1 MDAKKIV
8 GIIFSILII
17 GAFGFLITW
26 SVINFNKL
34 EEAMSGTKIYD
45 ATDLDNAYKDGYN
58 TALTNKEEYDEL
70 INSYR
75 DTITSLN
82 DNISQ
87 LNSDKSNLQ
96 TSMKDYQA
104 QITTLTEIK
113 AQNEST
119 IANLNATLNSNNT
132 TISGLNNQITN
143 LTSHITNLEN
153 ENNVYKNTIDSKN
166 TLISNLQSQIT
177 ILQDDCVRY
186 SNTINQLNVEIS
198 SLKAEVNSLKESG
211 ANNDI
216 EIANL
221 NTRIQE
227 LEQEK
232 STIQTAYNNAQS
244 TISSLNNQITSLNN
258 EINTLTIEVNNKNN
272 EIGLLNSQVG
282 SLQTLV
288 SQLQATNE
296 LNVSTIASLNS
307 QISSLNSQV
316 SELTLQIENNGA
328 SVSALNNRIKE
339 LEDSV
344 AYYQNYIAGLESA
357 DTAVATFVFD
367 GSVYNIQV
375 VNKNSFVSVVEP
387 TSTDYV
393 IFNGWTVN
401 GLMVDVSTYAIT
413 ENITFEADVTH
424 KYDVKFVVDN
434 NTISSQIITENEY
447 PTPITNPSKEG
458 YEFDGWLLNN
468 TITDVMNTPITA
480 TTNYVAKFTKLHT
493 VTFTYEGQTLSTDIV
508 RNGSYVNAPS
518 VSNTDYKIFNG
529 WKYNNSL
536 VDLSTYAITGN
547 INFVADITYRYDVN
561 FVVDNATINTQIIT
575 SGQYPTLPDNPSK
588 AGYEFDGWT
597 TDGTNIV
604 NPLAISVNANK
615 TYIAKFTKLYTATFV
630 CQDEVVSTQTVR
642 ENAVASNVSV
652 NNSTYLVFNGWTIN
666 GEIVNVLT
674 YPITKDTTF
683 VASVT
688 HKYNVNFIVDGVVHD
703 SQIIANGSYATIPTT
718 PMKQGYEFDGWA
730 IDNTIQDVQYYQ
742 ITNTTTFIAQFTKLH
757 TVNFMYE
764 NDSVS
769 TQSIR
774 NGNKVTAPTITN
786 TSYKV
791 FNGWMLDNE
800 IVDVSSL
807 TITRDMTF
815 VANITYHYDVQFMVQ
830 DSVYNTQLI
839 KSGNFAT
846 VPSTP
851 TISNYII
858 FDCWTVNGEEVDVA
872 TYPITKT
879 TTFTA
884 KLLNRYDVKF
894 MVDNSV
900 YTTQI
905 VTSGQTATKP
915 TNPELDNLTFV
926 GWSVDGVDVVNVNSY
941 TITSNTVF
949 VGLFEEAQYTLT
961 IIYNNGNPNT
971 AVTQLPNTVYHLP
984 IPSFGNYQ
992 FIEWRIAEGSGSLSG
1007 NVFTFGTSDATVYAV
1022 FNYCQTSIIA
1032 YTTGT
1037 VNYKGTNYTFAGQGN
1052 SGSIGGGGGS
1062 MTCSLDAEATVSPAA
1077 FIISPDFVNLACDTT
1092 DSLTITIDGGSLMLD
1107 ITTDGSYTTTK
1118 ISKTSYT
1125 ISWTNASYISILV
1138 ERNNVTFA

>member
-8 GIIFSILII
+8 GIIFSIIII
-17 GAFGFLITW
+17 GAFGFLISW

-34 EEAMSGTKIYD
+34 EKAMSGTKIYD

-58 TALTNKEEYDEL
+58 TALTNKDEYDEL

-75 DTITSLN
+75 DNITSLN

-96 TSMKDYQA
+96 TSIKDYQA

-143 LTSHITNLEN
+143 LSSQITNLES
-153 ENNVYKNTIDSKN
+153 ENSVYKNTIDSKN
-166 TLISNLQSQIT
+166 SLISNLQSQIN
-177 ILQDDCVRY
+177 ILQDDCVEY
-186 SNTINQLNVEIS
+186 STTINQLNAEIS
-198 SLKAEVNSLKESG
+198 TLKAEVNSLKESG

-221 NTRIQE
+221 NTKIQE

-232 STIQTAYNNAQS
+232 ATLQTSYDNAQT
-244 TISSLNNQITSLNN
+244 TISSLNNQITGLNN

-272 EIGLLNSQVG
+272 EIGLLNNQVG
-282 SLQTLV
+282 SLQSLV

-307 QISSLNSQV
+307 QITSLNSQV
-316 SELTLQIENNGA
+316 SELTLQIENNGQ

-344 AYYQNYIAGLESA
+344 AYYENYIAGLESA

-387 TSTDYV
+387 TSTEYV

-401 GLMVDVSTYAIT
+401 GLAVDISSYAIT

-424 KYDVKFVVDN
+424 RYDVNFVVDN
-434 NTISSQIITENEY
+434 TTINSQIITENEY
-447 PTPITNPSKEG
+447 PSPIDNPSKEG
-458 YEFDGWLLNN
+458 YEFDGWMLNN
-468 TITDVMNTPITA
+468 TITDVSTTPITA

-493 VTFTYEGQTLSTDIV
+493 VTFTYEDQTLSTETV
-508 RNGSYVNAPS
+508 RNGNHVTAPS

-547 INFVADITYRYDVN
+547 INFIADITYRYDVN
-561 FVVDNATINTQIIT
+561 FVVDDATINSQIIT
-575 SGQYPTLPDNPSK
+575 SGQYPTLPDNPTK

-597 TDGTNIV
+597 TNGTDIV

-615 TYIAKFTKLYTATFV
+615 TYIAKFTKLYTATFI
-630 CQDEVVSTQTVR
+630 CEDEVISTQTVR
-642 ENAVASNVSV
+642 ENAAASNVSV

-666 GEIVNVLT
+666 GELVNVLT
-674 YPITKDTTF
+674 YPITQDTTF
-683 VASVT
+683 IASVT

-718 PMKQGYEFDGWA
+718 PIKNGYEFDGWA

-764 NDSVS
+764 DESVS

-774 NGNKVTAPTITN
+774 NGNGVTAPTITN
-786 TSYKV
+786 TNYKV
-791 FNGWMLDNE
+791 FNGWMLNNE
-800 IVDVSSL
+800 IVDVATL
-807 TITRDMTF
+807 TITSDTTF
-815 VANITYHYDVQFMVQ
+815 VASITYHYDVQFMVQ
-830 DSVYNTQLI
+830 DEVYDTQLI
-839 KSGNFAT
+839 QSGNVAT
-846 VPSTP
+846 VPSEP

-858 FDCWTVNGEEVDVA
+858 FDCWTVNGEEVDVS
-872 TYPITKT
+872 TYTITEN

-905 VTSGQTATKP
+905 VTSGEYATTP
-915 TNPELDNLTFV
+915 TTPTLDNYTFV
-926 GWSVDGVDVVNVNSY
+926 GWSVDGTNVVNLYSY
-941 TITSNTVF
+941 PITANTVF

-961 IIYNNGNPNT
+961 IFYNNGNANDT
-971 AVTQLPNTVYHLP
+971 VTQLPNTIYNLP
-984 IPSFGNYQ
+984 IPTYAGYE
-992 FIEWRIAEGSGSLSG
+992 FIEWRIGSGSGSLSG

-1022 FNYCQTSIIA
+1022 YNYCQTTVAA

-1037 VNYKGTNYTFAGQGN
+1037 VTYKGTDYTF
-1052 SGSIGGGGGS
+1052 SGSGSSIGGGGSGGIV
-1062 MTCSLDAEATVSPAA
+1062 TCSLDDEVSTAA
-1077 FIISPDFVNLACDTT
+1077 FVIKADYVNLACDTT
-1092 DSLTITIDGGSLMLD
+1092 DSLTITIDGGTLMLD
-1107 ITTDGSYTTTK
+1107 ISTDGTYTTTK
-1118 ISKTSYT
+1118 LSKTSYT
-1125 ISWTNASYISILV
+1125 ISWANASYISIVV
-1138 ERNNVTFA
+1138 ERNNVTLL